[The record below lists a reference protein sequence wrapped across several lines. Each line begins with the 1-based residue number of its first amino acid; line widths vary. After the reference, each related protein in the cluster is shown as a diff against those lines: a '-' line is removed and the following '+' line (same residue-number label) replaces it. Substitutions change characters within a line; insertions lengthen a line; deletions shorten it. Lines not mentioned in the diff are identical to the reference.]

1 MKKNYQKPTMQV
13 AEIEQT
19 NIICASPTM
28 KRTTTN
34 LTGNDA
40 IQYGGGGSG
49 PARSR
54 NLDCDDEGDGS
65 FLKW

>member
-13 AEIEQT
+13 AVIEQT

-34 LTGNDA
+34 LGDDA
-40 IQYGGGGSG
+40 INYGGGGSG
-49 PARSR
+49 NARSR
-54 NLDCDDEGDGS
+54 KLDLEDEE
-65 FLKW
+65 FLDW